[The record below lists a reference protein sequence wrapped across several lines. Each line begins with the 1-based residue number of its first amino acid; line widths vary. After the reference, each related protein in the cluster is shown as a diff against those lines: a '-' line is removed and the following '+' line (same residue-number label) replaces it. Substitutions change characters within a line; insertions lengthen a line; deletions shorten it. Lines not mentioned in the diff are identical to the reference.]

1 MSHLCLLLCVYDLK
15 EVRLECSG
23 MSLYITVANVVKMVN
38 SKLNENSHLEIKIY
52 LFLVI

>member
-1 MSHLCLLLCVYDLK
+1 VSHLCLLLCVYDLK

-23 MSLYITVANVVKMVN
+23 MSLTVANVVKMVN